1 VSRVRARYATSMIA
15 AMLVVVLAWVLPLS
29 EGPSHAVRAAE
40 LSYGLGGGPLR
51 SLGDVAASPVPPA
64 TEATIVAAGDI
75 ACDPGSPLFNHGRGK
90 PRWCRARDTA
100 RLIAGIDPAAVL
112 PLGDDQYDD
121 GRLGKFR
128 RSYDLGWGHQRW
140 RSRPVL
146 GNHEYE
152 ASSRAAGY
160 FAYFGRRAGP
170 SDRGWYSYDLGA
182 WHLIALNSNC
192 LLVRCDPGSPQMT
205 WLDGDLTDHPSTCTL
220 AYFHHP
226 RFSSGPHGDDPELL
240 LLRPMW
246 RALYAAGVD
255 VVLNGHD
262 HLYERFAPMD
272 PHGFADRSFG
282 VRQFTVGT
290 GGAEHYPVERV
301 RYESQVRNSTTFG
314 VLQMSLLPSAYAWR
328 FVPVEGGRFTDVGR
342 DTCHA
347 AP

>member
-1 VSRVRARYATSMIA
+1 VVS
-15 AMLVVVLAWVLPLS
+15 S
-29 EGPSHAVRAAE
+29 EGHP
-40 LSYGLGGGPLR
+40 
-51 SLGDVAASPVPPA
+51 
-64 TEATIVAAGDI
+64 
-75 ACDPGSPLFNHGRGK
+75 
-90 PRWCRARDTA
+90 

-128 RSYDLGWGHQRW
+128 RSYDLGWGRQRW

-170 SDRGWYSYDLGA
+170 PDRGWYSYDLGA

-192 LLVRCDPGSPQMT
+192 VLVRCDPGSPQMT
-205 WLDGDLTDHPSTCTL
+205 WLGRDLAAHASTCTL

-246 RALYAAGVD
+246 RVLYAAGVD

-272 PHGFADRSFG
+272 PHGRADRPFG

-290 GGAEHYPVERV
+290 GGPSTTRSNGFATRV
-301 RYESQVRNSTTFG
+301 RSATRPRSVSCRCRCGPPPTSGDSFPSRADGSRMRGATPVMTLREQRPAAAG
-314 VLQMSLLPSAYAWR
+314 VAR
-328 FVPVEGGRFTDVGR
+328 
-342 DTCHA
+342 
-347 AP
+347 